1 MAHPVEAKTQ
11 AGNSGEDEG
20 EPSVIQWLVL
30 AIVTATLILML
41 VRPRGIAEAW
51 VALAGAVLTLVTGA
65 VPLSAVRGVIGETEN
80 VLLFLAGMLLLTG
93 IAERAGIFAAL
104 AELCVRAARGNG
116 RVLYVSLFLLGALV
130 TATLSLDVTV
140 IMLTPIVYALTSNRR
155 LDPVPYL
162 FGCVFVA
169 NTASLVLPISN
180 LTNLLV
186 YARID
191 VTFGAFVR
199 VMWWP
204 NLVALTAN
212 LIIFLWIFRRRIP
225 DRFAMQSRDDDS
237 ASAGIDPWLIVNG
250 VVVMATLVGI
260 FALGLANRPLWWA
273 SLTGAGLLSIAAF
286 ASNRLSA
293 RQTWHDLSPNIFV
306 FIVSMTVVVDGFQRS
321 WLDGRLL
328 ALPANET
335 TAALT
340 GVLVGA
346 IGSNIVNNV
355 PMTILALPIIERAA
369 PAVQHALA
377 YGTLVG
383 TNIGPALTTYGS
395 LATMI
400 WLTMVRQ
407 RGIEI
412 STGDYLRVSMVTV
425 PIVLL
430 ATSAALVLVL
440 TR

>member
-1 MAHPVEAKTQ
+1 M
-11 AGNSGEDEG
+11 N
-20 EPSVIQWLVL
+20 QWLVL

-41 VRPRGIAEAW
+41 VRPWGIAEAW
-51 VALAGAVLTLVTGA
+51 VAFAGAIVTLLTGA
-65 VPLSAVRGVIGETEN
+65 VPLAALPGVIRETEN

-93 IAERAGIFAAL
+93 IAERAGIFAAM

-116 RVLYVSLFLLGALV
+116 RVLYVCLFLLGALV

-140 IMLTPIVYALTSNRR
+140 IMLTPIIYALTSRR
-155 LDPVPYL
+155 KLDPVPYL

-180 LTNLLV
+180 LTNLLI

-225 DRFAMQSRDDDS
+225 ERFAMHGGDDKY

-250 VVVMATLVGI
+250 VVVTATLAAI
-260 FALGLANRPLWWA
+260 FALGLTNRPLWWA
-273 SLTGAGLLSIAAF
+273 SLTGAGILSIAAF
-286 ASNRLSA
+286 ASGRLSA
-293 RQTWHDLSPNIFV
+293 RRAWHDLSPNIFV
-306 FIVSMTVVVDGFQRS
+306 FIVSMTVVVDGFQRR
-321 WLDGRLL
+321 WLDGHLL
-328 ALPANET
+328 NLPASEAK
-335 TAALT
+335 AALI
-340 GVLVGA
+340 GVLGGA
-346 IGSNIVNNV
+346 VGSNVVNNV

-369 PAVQHALA
+369 PVAQHALA
-377 YGTLVG
+377 YGTLIG

-395 LATMI
+395 LATML
-400 WLTMVRQ
+400 WLTLVRR
-407 RGIEI
+407 RGIEV
-412 STGDYLRVSMVTV
+412 STGDYLRVSTVTV

-440 TR
+440 IA

>member
-1 MAHPVEAKTQ
+1 MRPVNE
-11 AGNSGEDEG
+11 
-20 EPSVIQWLVL
+20 WLVL

-41 VRPRGIAEAW
+41 VRPWGIAEAW
-51 VALAGAVLTLVTGA
+51 VALAGAILMLTTGA
-65 VPLSAVRGVIGETEN
+65 VPPKALPTVIGETVN

-93 IAERAGIFAAL
+93 IAERAGIFVAL
-104 AELCVRAARGNG
+104 AELCVRAARGSG

-140 IMLTPIVYALTSNRR
+140 IMLTPIIYALTSRR
-155 LDPVPYL
+155 KLDPVPYL

-169 NTASLVLPISN
+169 NTGSLVLPISN

-186 YARID
+186 YARLD

-212 LIIFLWIFRRRIP
+212 LLIFLWIFRRRIP
-225 DRFAMQSRDDDS
+225 DRFAARPDDEGS
-237 ASAGIDPWLIVNG
+237 TSVGIEPWLIVNG
-250 VVVMATLVGI
+250 VVVATTLVGI

-273 SLTGAGLLSIAAF
+273 SLAGAGFLAIVASTSGRLSI
-286 ASNRLSA
+286 
-293 RQTWHDLSPNIFV
+293 RQAWHDLSPNIFV
-306 FIVSMTVVVDGFQRS
+306 FIVAMTVVVDGFPRS
-321 WLDGRLL
+321 WLDGHVL
-328 ALPANET
+328 ALPASEAK
-335 TAALT
+335 AALI
-340 GVLVGA
+340 GVLGGA
-346 IGSNIVNNV
+346 VGSNVVNNV

-369 PAVQHALA
+369 PAAQHALA
-377 YGTLVG
+377 YGTLIG

-395 LATMI
+395 LATML
-400 WLTMVRQ
+400 WLTMVRR

-412 STGDYLRVSMVTV
+412 STGDYLRVSTVTV

-430 ATSAALVLVL
+430 ATSAALILVL
-440 TR
+440 AG